1 MRARLQKLLASADPL
16 PAVSALVDDG
26 RPAGQTFRWAYACI
40 LETHSAR
47 LSILFERF
55 DGGERAR
62 IADALAEIGAAKT
75 LADLRALAAV
85 FDAGVAAGLDPS
97 DASELLTEDRASIA
111 IGRRYQEHVKEME
124 AALIDFCRSR
134 VDDL

>member
-1 MRARLQKLLASADPL
+1 M
-16 PAVSALVDDG
+16 VDDG

-40 LETHSAR
+40 LETHSAH

-55 DGGERAR
+55 DGAERAQ
-62 IADALAEIGAAKT
+62 IAQALEQIGASQT
-75 LADLRALAAV
+75 LADLRALGAV
-85 FDAGVAAGLDPS
+85 FDAGVAAGLDPA
-97 DASELLTEDRASIA
+97 DASELLTEDRASVA

-124 AALIDFCRSR
+124 AALLDFCRRR